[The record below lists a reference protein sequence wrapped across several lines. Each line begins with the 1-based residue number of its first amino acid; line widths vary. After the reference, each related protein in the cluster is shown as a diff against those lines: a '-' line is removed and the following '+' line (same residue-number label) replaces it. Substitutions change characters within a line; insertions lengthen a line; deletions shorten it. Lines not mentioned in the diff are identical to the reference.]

1 MNIHPFTTNITNITM
16 NKYFM
21 QQQLWSNH
29 LEVCSFQE
37 VINTTKFL
45 YSYKLQI
52 EIHAFWDQ
60 TNLVLRQQLGDWAVY
75 SVYLSLS
82 LI

>member
-16 NKYFM
+16 NKHFM

-37 VINTTKFL
+37 VINSTKFL
-45 YSYKLQI
+45 YDCKLKI

-60 TNLVLRQQLGDWAVY
+60 TDLVLQQQLGDWAVY
-75 SVYLSLS
+75 FAYLSLS